1 MRKFINH
8 IQYNKRRAQ
17 PDKRIT
23 ITKDIVMVEYANGLD
38 AIYHIDHPTAKS
50 IISVIC
56 LR

>member
-8 IQYNKRRAQ
+8 FLVRNRRTQ

-23 ITKDIVMVEYANGLD
+23 ITRDIVMVEYANGLD